1 MPELPE
7 VEVVRMGLIELILG
21 QNILGLKS
29 INSPKSLVG
38 SAGDI
43 SQFAVNSK
51 IIGVSRRGKL
61 LIIELSSSYCL
72 VVHLKM
78 TGQLVYRSSDQQKNF
93 GAGHP
98 TNSLIGKLPDAST
111 RVVITLEK
119 GTLFFND
126 QRKFGW
132 IRLIHRDQ
140 LDDIKL
146 HKTMGPE
153 PLEPIEEK
161 VFSKMLSRRANS
173 RIKPAILDQS
183 VIAGVGN
190 IYADESLWMSQIHP
204 STRVKD
210 VSEESRSLLLKSII
224 ESMRTSISHG
234 GSTDR
239 NYVNAKGQRGSYM
252 TFAKVFRREGQDCSR
267 CGTEIIKIKLAGRGT
282 HLCPTCQIEVQRS

>member
-7 VEVVRMGLIELILG
+7 VEVVRMGLIELVVG

-29 INSPKSLVG
+29 VNSPKSLIG
-38 SAGDI
+38 SASDI
-43 SQFAVNSK
+43 KQFVVGSK
-51 IIGVSRRGKL
+51 IINVRRRGKL
-61 LIIELSSSYCL
+61 LIIDLSSEYCL

-78 TGQLVYRSSDQQKNF
+78 TGQLVYRSHDEQTSF

-98 TNSLIGKLPDAST
+98 TNSLVGKLPDAST
-111 RVVITLEK
+111 RATISLEN

-132 IRLIHRDQ
+132 IRLLHRGQ
-140 LDDIKL
+140 LDDIGL
-146 HKTMGPE
+146 YRTMGPE
-153 PLEPIEEK
+153 PLDGLGEEI
-161 VFSKMLSRRANS
+161 FSKRLSRKANS

-204 STRVKD
+204 ATRVKNISED
-210 VSEESRSLLLKSII
+210 VRALLLSSII
-224 ESMRTSISHG
+224 ESMRTSIAHG

-239 NYVNAKGQRGSYM
+239 NYVNAEGKRGSYM
-252 TFAKVFRREGQDCSR
+252 TFAKVFRREGKDCLR
-267 CGTEIIKIKLAGRGT
+267 CGDEIIKIKLAGRGT
-282 HLCPTCQIEVQRS
+282 HFCSTCQKEVQDS

>member
-7 VEVVRMGLIELILG
+7 VEVVRMGLIELIMG

-29 INSPKSLVG
+29 VNSPKSLIG
-38 SAGDI
+38 SQSDI
-43 SQFAVNSK
+43 KQFAVGAK
-51 IIGVSRRGKL
+51 IIGVRRRGKL
-61 LIIELSSSYCL
+61 LIIDLSSEYCL

-78 TGQLVYRSSDQQKNF
+78 TGQLVYRSHDEQTRF

-98 TNSLIGKLPDAST
+98 TNSLVGKLPDVST
-111 RVVITLEK
+111 RVIISLNN

-132 IRLIHRDQ
+132 IRLLHRDQ
-140 LDDIKL
+140 LDDIGL
-146 HKTMGPE
+146 YRTMGPE
-153 PLEPIEEK
+153 PLDGIVEQ
-161 VFSKMLSRRANS
+161 VFSERLSRRANS

-204 STRVKD
+204 STRVRNISD
-210 VSEESRSLLLKSII
+210 EARAVLLTSII
-224 ESMRTSISHG
+224 ESMKTSISHG

-239 NYVNAKGQRGSYM
+239 NYVNAKGKRGSYM
-252 TFAKVFRREGQDCSR
+252 TFAKVFRREGKDCSR
-267 CGTEIIKIKLAGRGT
+267 CGDEIIKIKLAGRGT
-282 HLCPTCQIEVQRS
+282 HLCPTCQKEVQD